1 MGLEPL
7 SLQRQRFYKLTTY
20 EIVHLYKKK
29 QNIQYL
35 LTLQSL
41 KLDQRPVSQADQ
53 ILWTSHRM
61 LRIASS
67 ISEGYMHEIVMEGE
81 GGY

>member
-29 QNIQYL
+29 QTIQYL

-53 ILWTSHRM
+53 IL
-61 LRIASS
+61 
-67 ISEGYMHEIVMEGE
+67 
-81 GGY
+81 